1 MNFLFLKNK
10 VDIFVWLMN
19 VEGNYIF
26 SNIYII
32 EFIIFWEL
40 QVEGKGNGIKIVI
53 VNMFEIVKVLLRLLI
68 CKLF

>member
-26 SNIYII
+26 SNIYRIYY
-32 EFIIFWEL
+32 FLEL